1 MKLAA
6 FLRKFLSW
14 LGQVLRKWWVWLGL
28 LPLLLDL
35 VSAYIPAEYIP
46 SRISSLLEVG
56 ANWQLTLVLV
66 TIGMLISAFL
76 VYSETVATLAAYEYQ
91 APEYDL
97 KPKEITGDFCRA
109 GCHVEVHCHYT
120 IRGINPFEG
129 ELARITIDN
138 ASQIEGLGR
147 WEICHTKGPLKSIPN
162 TEVDLVVVAR
172 AEIQEATKLGARED
186 WENAQFLFHLV
197 IEYFTQPVGYTR
209 KLIPVSVQ
217 VDLGKQFD
225 TLISSRKE
233 EGS

>member
-1 MKLAA
+1 MRLKAN
-6 FLRKFLSW
+6 LRKFPGW

-28 LPLLLDL
+28 FPLLLHL
-35 VSAYIPAEYIP
+35 VSAYIPPENMP

-76 VYSETVATLAAYEYQ
+76 VYSETDARLAAYEYQ

-97 KPKEITGDFCRA
+97 KPKEITCGFCGQ
-109 GCHVEVHCHYT
+109 GCHVEVRWHYT

-129 ELARITIDN
+129 NLARITIDN
-138 ASQIEGLGR
+138 ASQIRGLGH
-147 WEICHTKGPLKSIPN
+147 WEISHAKLPKSIPN
-162 TEVDLVVVAR
+162 SEVDLEVVAR
-172 AEIQEATKLGARED
+172 AKIQEAPELDAREE
-186 WENAQFLFHLV
+186 WESAKLLFQLV

-209 KLIPVSVQ
+209 RLIPVNVQ

-225 TLISSRKE
+225 ALFSSRKQT
-233 EGS
+233 GG